1 MAADSEVFDA
11 ARTALAIWLTARLT
25 PAYPSLVVWDDWPD
39 SGQQIPEYALT
50 VLAAGD
56 PDVEYYQP
64 VDVKVTPGASPSGVV
79 LYQYGWA
86 NELPLQIDVFATS
99 STARDALLRDTVA
112 QLNVAPGISL
122 AGTPHDPQ
130 ALPDFATRPG
140 LALVMPDRFETLCFY
155 AFQPTASST
164 QTSSQAQTDEWR
176 ATLRGQ
182 AQCAL
187 LAEETMPL
195 VKRLTLTDSNT
206 GDTLVDK
213 TAP

>member
-11 ARTALAIWLTARLT
+11 ARTALATWLTARLT
-25 PAYPSLVVWDDWPD
+25 PTYPSLVVWDDWPD
-39 SGQQIPEYALT
+39 SGQEVPEYALT

-56 PDVEYYQP
+56 PDFEYYQP
-64 VDVKVTPGASPSGVV
+64 VDVKVTPGTSPDGLV

-122 AGTPHDPQ
+122 AGTARDPQ
-130 ALPDFATRPG
+130 SLPDFATRPG
-140 LALVMPDRFETLCFY
+140 LALVMPDRFGTLAFY

-176 ATLRGQ
+176 ATLRGS

-187 LAEETMPL
+187 VAEETMPL
-195 VKRLTLTDSNT
+195 IKRLTLTDVTS
-206 GDTLVDK
+206 GDPLVDK